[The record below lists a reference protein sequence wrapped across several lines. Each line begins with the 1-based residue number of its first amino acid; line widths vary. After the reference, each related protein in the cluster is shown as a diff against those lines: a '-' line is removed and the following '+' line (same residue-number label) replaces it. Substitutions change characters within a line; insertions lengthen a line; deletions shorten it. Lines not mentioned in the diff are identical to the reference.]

1 MAEKILPLQT
11 LFVYSPSES
20 QSFRRLRPYISVITD
35 TIMTIFLHIEYQT
48 QWGAQLYV
56 TTGKKP
62 AIGSKL
68 PNNAIEMDND
78 GRGNWFV
85 EVEAERLNNQH
96 YHYVLAYQRHVLR
109 NEFGNGHLIA
119 DISES
124 NGVPTLHVWDIWRR
138 LPQIR
143 SFFSLAFRR
152 RHEIQ
157 QLYNTAHPLVD
168 ELAPNRMTMVCE
180 AGKLQDDWQLALIGN
195 TDVLGNWN
203 PALSLPMEQV
213 SRGIWSVS
221 FDRSAIRFPLR
232 YKFVVLERLTHRF
245 IGWEDCT
252 NRFFQPS
259 MMELGDS
266 LLICDQRFTRL
277 AQDKDENPQET
288 TE

>member
-1 MAEKILPLQT
+1 
-11 LFVYSPSES
+11 
-20 QSFRRLRPYISVITD
+20 
-35 TIMTIFLHIEYQT
+35 MTIFLHIEYQT

-62 AIGSKL
+62 TIGSKL
-68 PNNAIEMDND
+68 PQKAIEMDND

-85 EVEAERLNNQH
+85 EVDAEQLSNVH

-119 DISES
+119 GITEAE
-124 NGVPTLHVWDIWRR
+124 GVPTLHVWDIWRR

-143 SFFSLAFRR
+143 SFFSLAY
-152 RHEIQ
+152 RHRNEIRDMF
-157 QLYNTAHPLVD
+157 NAAHPLVD
-168 ELAPNRMTMVCE
+168 ELTSNQMTMVCE
-180 AGKLQDDWQLALIGN
+180 AGKLQENWQLALIGN
-195 TDVLGNWN
+195 TPELGNWD
-203 PALSLPMEQV
+203 PDRSLPMELV

-221 FDRSAIRFPLR
+221 FDRTSIKFPLR
-232 YKFVVLERLTHRF
+232 YKFVVLERNTHRF

-259 MMELGDS
+259 MMEPGDS

-277 AQDKDENPQET
+277 AEPAQET
-288 TE
+288 TTE

>member
-1 MAEKILPLQT
+1 
-11 LFVYSPSES
+11 
-20 QSFRRLRPYISVITD
+20 
-35 TIMTIFLHIEYQT
+35 MTIFLHIEYQT
-48 QWGAQLYV
+48 QWGAQMYV

-62 AIGSKL
+62 VIGSRL

-85 EVEAERLNNQH
+85 EVDAMRLNVTH

-119 DISES
+119 GISDAD
-124 NGVPTLHVWDIWRR
+124 GVPTLHVWDIWRR

-152 RHEIQ
+152 RNKQ
-157 QLYNTAHPLVD
+157 QSLHDTAHPTID
-168 ELAPNRMTMVCE
+168 ELIPNTMSMVCE
-180 AGKLQDDWQLALIGN
+180 AGKLEENWQLALIGN
-195 TDVLGNWN
+195 TPELGSWD
-203 PALSLPMEQV
+203 PLRALPMTQV

-221 FDRSAIRFPLR
+221 FDRSAVRFPLR
-232 YKFVVLERLTHRF
+232 YKFVVLERNTHQF

-259 MMELGDS
+259 VLDPGDS
-266 LLICDQRFTRL
+266 LLICDQRFTKMTL
-277 AQDKDENPQET
+277 PDEGNNENNQ
-288 TE
+288 

>member
-1 MAEKILPLQT
+1 MASIHLH
-11 LFVYSPSES
+11 
-20 QSFRRLRPYISVITD
+20 RITFEANFI

-68 PNNAIEMDND
+68 PLKAIEMDND

-85 EVEAERLNNQH
+85 ETDAELLSNSH
-96 YHYVLAYQRHVLR
+96 YHYVLAYQRRVLR
-109 NEFGNGHLIA
+109 NEFGNGHLITG
-119 DISES
+119 ISES
-124 NGVPTLHVWDIWRR
+124 EGVPTLHVWDIWRR

-157 QLYNTAHPLVD
+157 QFHNTAYPLVD
-168 ELAPNRMTMVCE
+168 ELSPNQFTMVCE
-180 AGKLQDDWQLALIGN
+180 AGKLQEEWQLALIGN
-195 TDVLGNWN
+195 TQELGNWD
-203 PALSLPMEQV
+203 PALALPMEQV
-213 SRGIWSVS
+213 SRGIWSVT
-221 FDRSAIRFPLR
+221 FDRSSIRFPLR
-232 YKFVVLERLTHRF
+232 YKFIVLERHTRRF

-259 MMELGDS
+259 MMEPGDS
-266 LLICDQRFTRL
+266 LLICDQRFTRI
-277 AQDKDENPQET
+277 AQEQQET
-288 TE
+288 SEELDSNNPTQ

>member
-1 MAEKILPLQT
+1 
-11 LFVYSPSES
+11 
-20 QSFRRLRPYISVITD
+20 
-35 TIMTIFLHIEYQT
+35 MTIFLHIEYQT

-68 PNNAIEMDND
+68 PKNAIEMDND

-85 EVEAERLNNQH
+85 EVEAELLNNQH

-119 DISES
+119 DISEAT
-124 NGVPTLHVWDIWRR
+124 GVPTLHIWDIWRR

-266 LLICDQRFTRL
+266 LLICDQRFTRV
-277 AQDKDENPQET
+277 AQGKETEETPAQE
-288 TE
+288 EIQPKE